1 MIVLGID
8 PGLAITGYGA
18 VKKSGNRLVALEYGA
33 ITTSSNSPFPDR
45 LDQIYDALSGVFM
58 RCSPEVV
65 AMEELFFAANVK
77 TALAVG
83 QARGVAVLAAVKA
96 GARVVEYKP
105 TQVKQSIVGY
115 GRAEKGQ
122 MQKMTRV
129 LLNLKELPRPDD
141 AADAL
146 ALAICHIHSAGLEG
160 KIKGLSR

>member
-1 MIVLGID
+1 MIVVGID

-18 VKKSGNRLVALEYGA
+18 VKKLGNSLTALEYGA
-33 ITTSSNSPFPDR
+33 ITTSSESPFPDR
-45 LDQIYDALSGVFM
+45 LGQIYDGLSQVFM

-77 TALAVG
+77 TALVVG

-96 GARVVEYKP
+96 GVRVVEYKP

-115 GRAEKGQ
+115 GRAEKEQ
-122 MQKMTRV
+122 MQKMTRM
-129 LLNLKELPRPDD
+129 LLSLKELPKPDD

-160 KIKGLSR
+160 KLGIG

>member
-8 PGLAITGYGA
+8 PGLAIAGYGA
-18 VKKSGNRLVALEYGA
+18 VKKSGSSLTALEYGA
-33 ITTSSNSPFPDR
+33 ITTSSDSPFPDR
-45 LDQIYDALSGVFM
+45 LSQIYDQLSQVLM
-58 RCSPEVV
+58 RCRPEVV

-83 QARGVAVLAAVKA
+83 QARGVAILAAVKA
-96 GARVVEYKP
+96 GVKVVEYKP
-105 TQVKQSIVGY
+105 SEVKQSIVGY

-122 MQKMTRV
+122 IQKMTRM

-160 KIKGLSR
+160 KLRRFS